1 MFGAIAAAFAGG
13 FIDALAGFGGAFA
26 KHTAKVRLDQYA
38 FAWDIIKSSPLLGA
52 DLQTYMRMGAS
63 IEGVHNMWL
72 RLAAHGGLFSVLVM
86 ILLLARIFFD
96 IRRSASVP
104 EKYEESMIATAYFAA
119 MMLAVMFYVG
129 MGEMFWALLGV
140 ATSISCIP
148 PFPGKKA
155 PAVISS

>member
-1 MFGAIAAAFAGG
+1 
-13 FIDALAGFGGAFA
+13 
-26 KHTAKVRLDQYA
+26 
-38 FAWDIIKSSPLLGA
+38 
-52 DLQTYMRMGAS
+52 
-63 IEGVHNMWL
+63 MWL